1 MLLLLEDEL
10 RVAVVLFWGE
20 VLRVAVVL
28 LLLEEVLR
36 LALVLRC
43 CELLDED
50 LTAELFDEEELL
62 READVLLDDDEL
74 RDAVVDLELPPER
87 VCAVAGTWN
96 ASAPARR
103 AASVSLNSFIILWF
117 LLSPGEVDRPADI
130 G

>member
-1 MLLLLEDEL
+1 VLRVTEEEL
-10 RVAVVLFWGE
+10 RV
-20 VLRVAVVL
+20 
-28 LLLEEVLR
+28 
-36 LALVLRC
+36 ALVLRC
-43 CELLDED
+43 FELLEDD
-50 LTAELFDEEELL
+50 LTAELLEDEEELLRETDVLLDEEELL
-62 READVLLDDDEL
+62 READELLEDDDDDEL
-74 RDAVVDLELPPER
+74 RVAVVDLELPPER

>member
-1 MLLLLEDEL
+1 MALVLLLLEDE
-10 RVAVVLFWGE
+10 
-20 VLRVAVVL
+20 
-28 LLLEEVLR
+28 LR

-50 LTAELFDEEELL
+50 LTAELFEDEELL
-62 READVLLDDDEL
+62 READELLDDDDDDEL
-74 RDAVVDLELPPER
+74 RVAVVDLELPPER

-117 LLSPGEVDRPADI
+117 LLSPGEVDRPTDI